1 MSRYSDDPPYRRPV
15 VDPYA
20 YQYPAGP
27 SYNAPGPSTR
37 QSKQGYDDYDSGSQY
52 GYGFKTW
59 KELQKKDPAS
69 WNELALAWKAW
80 EKLEKKKIIRPFKIA
95 YPTIINSNITKA
107 KTSSG
112 SKSNYPGSAPGYGG
126 GSGSGYGGSSG
137 ASQNSYPCNFCDK
150 IYPTKADV
158 EIHED
163 KRHICQYCRAGFEKE
178 KARNKHEDEHICQY
192 CRKAYEDAK
201 ARNSHEK
208 RCSKRR

>member
-37 QSKQGYDDYDSGSQY
+37 QSKQGYDDYDDDYEAMTSKMGQTSLKDSGSQY

-80 EKLEKKKIIRPFKIA
+80 EKLEKKKIIRPFKIT

-112 SKSNYPGSAPGYGG
+112 SKSNYPSSAPGYGG
-126 GSGSGYGGSSG
+126 GSGSSYGGSSG
-137 ASQNSYPCNFCDK
+137 AS
-150 IYPTKADV
+150 
-158 EIHED
+158 
-163 KRHICQYCRAGFEKE
+163 
-178 KARNKHEDEHICQY
+178 
-192 CRKAYEDAK
+192 
-201 ARNSHEK
+201 
-208 RCSKRR
+208 